1 MSDCRNDCRDP
12 VAFPRPVRNRPSL
25 DRIAY
30 RIGTYADIRAA
41 LLHWRD
47 AEPGLAAWTHSE
59 SDDPGVALL
68 EGAAIIGDIL
78 TFYQDTYANE
88 KFLRTAAWRD
98 SVADIVRLVGY
109 RLAPGVGGRGAF
121 AFQVRGDKP
130 VAVPKGF
137 RLSAEVTGRDGQ
149 SDFGTIA
156 PFSAIPA
163 LSRFRL
169 YRPATF
175 PSIAAGTSRFSAD
188 TAALEATGVTI
199 GPGDRLMLVVDPAS
213 TGSHRQI
220 AVVESARR
228 QFERTEITIR
238 GSWHGTA
245 VAGASAYKIA
255 RSFRYFGHNAPNKL
269 TTVDDSGRASQ
280 SDVDFTQLV
289 GSTGLVAV
297 EVFFV
302 GPPPPPPPHNP
313 LPYLRSIPLDQAVED
328 LSPGTVMLATLPLG
342 SVSSGYGAPGG
353 DYFFES
359 RIENVHAE
367 TLTRGVMTGAATVV
381 DLDYEIA
388 LGGGIF
394 VLGSAGPLVYTDIRA
409 VELHEV
415 QGERFA
421 VTAARAPA
429 ATSDGSRLYVFG
441 DAATYAQLDGRR
453 IQLARGNVVEETFVT
468 ADPAAAATGTALR
481 PLLLSPQLSAFTLAD
496 FPLDAPASL
505 DDPAAVVAW
514 GNVVD
519 ATQGRSERDAV
530 LGNGDGR
537 EAFQTFK
544 LPKSPLTYH
553 VKAGSTPPE
562 TPELEIQVG
571 GRRWSQVASF
581 HGRGGKEEIYVVRE
595 DANGDSWAQFGDG
608 DSGARLPSGLGN
620 VVARYRTGY
629 GAHGPLR
636 EDTSVQAGGRLD
648 RLDKIRLLGLA
659 TGGDEPEGA
668 DNARAAAPGKTQS
681 LGRMVSIADYQA
693 ETLAIQG
700 VWRVGARWAL
710 SGNVPAIVLT
720 VLMKTG
726 RAAELAAVRDVLT
739 ENNRCR
745 GPQRFPI
752 VVVAG
757 RLEYLYLGASVAID
771 PSFPEATVLARVR
784 EALGVSGA
792 EAEGID
798 GSRSLLATARRQ
810 FGEREYATRLA
821 GTIQNVPGV
830 LWAKVDGL
838 GTLGP
843 AADPATLALPPAP
856 WPVADVV
863 ACADDRILC
872 LDRRHV
878 DLKTVAAPAKTCA

>member
-1 MSDCRNDCRDP
+1 VSDCRNDCRNP

-25 DRIAY
+25 DRIVY

-47 AEPGLAAWTHSE
+47 SDPALAGWTHSE

-88 KFLRTAAWRD
+88 KFLRTATWRD

-109 RLAPGVGGRGAF
+109 RLAAGVGGRGAF
-121 AFQVRGDKP
+121 AFQVRGDRP

-137 RLSAEVTGRDGQ
+137 RLSAEVAGRDGQ
-149 SDFGTIA
+149 SDFETVA
-156 PFSAIPA
+156 PLSAIPA

-175 PSIAAGTSRFSAD
+175 PGIAAGTSRFSAD
-188 TAALEATGVTI
+188 TAALEAAGVTVA
-199 GPGDRLMLVVDPAS
+199 PGDRLMLVAA
-213 TGSHRQI
+213 TGLHRQI
-220 AVVESARR
+220 ATVESVRR
-228 QFERTEITIR
+228 QFERTEIAIR
-238 GSWHGTA
+238 GSWEGAA
-245 VAGASAYKIA
+245 VAGASAYKIV

-269 TTVDDSGRASQ
+269 TTIDSSGRASQ
-280 SDVDFTQLV
+280 SDVDFTQQV
-289 GSTGLVAV
+289 GSAFLVV
-297 EVFFV
+297 EVVFV
-302 GPPPPPPPHNP
+302 GPPPPPPPHQP
-313 LPYLRSIPLDQAVED
+313 LPYLRSIPLDQVVDD

-342 SVSSGYGAPGG
+342 SVSSGTGAPGG
-353 DYFFES
+353 DYFFERRVVS
-359 RIENVHAE
+359 THAE
-367 TLTRGVMTGAATVV
+367 TLTRGAMTGAATVV
-381 DLDYEIA
+381 DLDADIA
-388 LGGGIF
+388 LGAGIF
-394 VLGSAGPLVYTDIRA
+394 ILGSAGPLIYTDIRA

-415 QGERFA
+415 QGGGFA

-429 ATSDGSRLYVFG
+429 ATTDRSRLYVFG

-453 IQLARGNVVEETFVT
+453 IQLARGNVVEEIFATT
-468 ADPAAAATGTALR
+468 DPAAAATGSALR

-519 ATQGRSERDAV
+519 ATQGRSEREAV
-530 LGNGDGR
+530 LGNGDAR

-544 LPKSPLTYH
+544 LPKAPLTYH
-553 VKAGSTPPE
+553 VRAGSTPPE
-562 TPELEIQVG
+562 TPELEIRVG

-581 HGRGGKEEIYVVRE
+581 HGHGGTEEIYVVRE
-595 DANGDSWAQFGDG
+595 DGNGDSWVQFGDG

-700 VWRVGARWAL
+700 VWRVGARWGL

-726 RAAELAAVRDVLT
+726 RDAELAAVRDVLT

-798 GSRSLLATARRQ
+798 GSRGLLATARRR

-830 LWAKVDGL
+830 LWAKVDGV